1 MINAKRILLY
11 LPLYLVWAV
20 TIDVL
25 FDRASP
31 PSSKSVPAWMT
42 VGFIVSAVVVAGV
55 VLWYLSRRA
64 SGKVPQQRQH
74 VYTALLV
81 AIIVSGFVD
90 DALKGVAWLLLGDH
104 PWWVLVPIYT
114 LGYAAC
120 WAVLVLMVNWLEHR
134 ADDRSGSSRA

>member
-1 MINAKRILLY
+1 
-11 LPLYLVWAV
+11 
-20 TIDVL
+20 
-25 FDRASP
+25 
-31 PSSKSVPAWMT
+31 MT
-42 VGFIVSAVVVAGV
+42 VGFIVSAVVVAGL

-64 SGKVPQQRQH
+64 AGKVPQQRQH

-81 AIIVSGFVD
+81 AIVVSGFVD
-90 DALKGVAWLLLGDH
+90 DALKGVAWLLLGGH

-134 ADDRSGSSRA
+134 ADDRSRSSAREN

>member
-25 FDRASP
+25 FDSASP
-31 PSSKSVPAWMT
+31 PGSKSVPAWMT
-42 VGFIVSAVVVAGV
+42 IGFVVSAVVVAGV
-55 VLWYLSRRA
+55 VLWYLSRHA
-64 SGKVPQQRQH
+64 AGKVPQQRQH

-90 DALKGVAWLLLGDH
+90 DALKGAAWLPRPSSVVG
-104 PWWVLVPIYT
+104 T
-114 LGYAAC
+114 
-120 WAVLVLMVNWLEHR
+120 R
-134 ADDRSGSSRA
+134 ADLHTRLCGVLGSPHAHAELA

>member
-11 LPLYLVWAV
+11 LALYLVWAV

-42 VGFIVSAVVVAGV
+42 VGFIVSAVVAAGV

-64 SGKVPQQRQH
+64 VGKVPQQRQH
-74 VYTALLV
+74 VYTAFLV

-90 DALKGVAWLLLGDH
+90 DALKGVAWLLLGRH

-114 LGYAAC
+114 VGYAAC